1 MRRRLLTARWLT
13 LTALLL
19 GAVGGMLWLGQ
30 WQWQRSA
37 PETAALVEDP
47 SGVAPAALPA
57 VGELVGVGER
67 VVQGDPGRLV
77 RVRGEW
83 VPERTLFV
91 ADRAAPGEPDVSGR
105 WVVTAVR
112 VGEGA
117 AGGGGDGDVLVPVV
131 RGWVPA
137 DPDAPAGT
145 APAPPAG
152 PVEVVGWLQAAEPL
166 DLPVD
171 IVQPD
176 GVVPILAT
184 ADLVNRWPE
193 ELLGG
198 FVVAAPGSS
207 GLTADPL
214 TAPPESARESRDWRN
229 LAYSAQWFV
238 FAGFAVVLWWRML
251 RDDVARSE
259 ASAEAAARDRARV
272 PAGPVP
278 VQTPRER
285 SAP

>member
-1 MRRRLLTARWLT
+1 MRRRLLTGRWLA
-13 LTALLL
+13 LTALLVA
-19 GAVGGMLWLGQ
+19 AVGGMVWLGQ

-47 SGVAPAALPA
+47 AGVPPAALPA
-57 VGELVGVGER
+57 VEDLVPVGER

-77 RVRGEW
+77 RVSGEW
-83 VPERTLFV
+83 VPERTLLV
-91 ADRAAPGEPDVSGR
+91 ADRAAPGDPDASGR

-112 VGEGA
+112 LGQRADV
-117 AGGGGDGDVLVPVV
+117 DVLVPVV

-137 DPDAPAGT
+137 DPGAPAGP

-198 FVVAAPGSS
+198 FVVAAPGSP
-207 GLTADPL
+207 GVTADPL

-259 ASAEAAARDRARV
+259 AAAEAAARDRARV

-278 VQTPRER
+278 VRTPRER